1 MSQVF
6 ISAQDSIINNLVY
19 GCLLFVFQLRRKT
32 WTATNVT
39 EIVRG
44 SSWGQNHTYFC
55 SFNKTHYKSR
65 VHLEETIKPYK
76 LYPYSSLTQWNFLYH
91 IATRVTSF
99 LFKTSHAASKEDRQ
113 VCPWQQQWVREGQ
126 TCIGSASSWHKSVTA
141 GHFGSLSVDVLGE
154 LMWSLYPLNPL
165 LVCGPSWL

>member
-99 LFKTSHAASKEDRQ
+99 LFKTSHAASKEDRDE
-113 VCPWQQQWVREGQ
+113 VWFMTYDRKLL
-126 TCIGSASSWHKSVTA
+126 IFLLFKSV
-141 GHFGSLSVDVLGE
+141 FCFR
-154 LMWSLYPLNPL
+154 YLNI
-165 LVCGPSWL
+165 SYIFQ